1 MGISQHDPQPNL
13 GRLHPDH
20 TLGWIRRIW
29 PIAALRRKLYML
41 AIFAGLLASAAT
53 ALVPLVVGQGIN
65 AAAAGSTLN
74 WWALLLL
81 LLAVVGFCCR
91 FAYRYALFRLA
102 HHVEADLRN
111 LIFEHLTEMSFEY
124 WDRTQTGQVIS
135 RANSDVRSVQLMFA
149 FLPLVFIQG
158 ILLVMGVVSMLL
170 MSPKLTLIAL
180 TSLPFVFFVGMR
192 LRNKVLPLSWVVQER
207 MAEIAT
213 VISENV
219 EGAQLVRAFV
229 QESNQIKLLARSA
242 RRLRWAATAVADTRA
257 RYGPLIETLPRF
269 ALAFVLLT
277 GGLMAIDGSIGVG
290 EIVAFNAYMVIITR
304 PFMFAGFVLVQY
316 QKAAAAAQRI
326 FEILD
331 RKPDIHDP
339 EPSCSS
345 RYSGSRRLERGRVS
359 FEDVTFTY
367 SGRESTPVLVDFCL
381 DISPGEMVA
390 LVGRVGSG
398 KSTVARLLP
407 RFYDV
412 DSGSVRMDGLNV
424 KQAQLDDLRRAVV
437 VVPDEPFLFASSV
450 RYNVTFANPEAG
462 DAKINEALQDAAALD
477 FVMAMPQGLETVLKE
492 KGADLSGGQR
502 QRLAIARAFL
512 ADPAVLVIDDA
523 TSAIDT
529 RVEQRLYTALRLRR
543 SNRTTIIISHRLST
557 VAQASRV
564 IFMSE
569 GRVAADGDHRRLL
582 EDNTEYA
589 EVLTQP
595 PGVTSQPVSAN
606 IEQPSYAEVLTQP
619 PGATSVPQV

>member
-1 MGISQHDPQPNL
+1 
-13 GRLHPDH
+13 
-20 TLGWIRRIW
+20 
-29 PIAALRRKLYML
+29 ML
-41 AIFAGLLASAAT
+41 AFFAGLLASAAT

-65 AAAAGSTLN
+65 AVAAGNTLN

-91 FAYRYALFRLA
+91 FAYRYGLFRLA

-149 FLPLVFIQG
+149 FLPLVLIQG
-158 ILLVMGVVSMLL
+158 VLLVMGVVSMLL
-170 MSPKLTLIAL
+170 MSPKLTSIAL
-180 TSLPFVFFVGMR
+180 TSLPFVVFVGMR

-219 EGAQLVRAFV
+219 EGAQMVRAFV

-257 RYGPLIETLPRF
+257 RYGPLIEALPRF

-331 RKPDIHDP
+331 QKPDIHDP
-339 EPSCSS
+339 DIPDPDIQDTDIHEEPTEVVVPLKPLS
-345 RYSGSRRLERGRVS
+345 RGRVS
-359 FEDVTFTY
+359 FEGVTFTY
-367 SGRESTPVLVDFCL
+367 SGRENPPVLDDFCL

-412 DSGSVRMDGLNV
+412 DSGSVRIDGLNV
-424 KQAQLDDLRRAVV
+424 KQAQFDDLRRAVV

-450 RYNVTFANPEAG
+450 RDNVTFANPEAG
-462 DAKINEALQDAAALD
+462 DAKINEALQDVAALD

-492 KGADLSGGQR
+492 KGANLSGGQR

-523 TSAIDT
+523 TNAIDT

-564 IFMSE
+564 IFISE
-569 GRVAADGDHRRLL
+569 GRVAADGDHRHLL
-582 EDNTEYA
+582 ENNIEYA
-589 EVLTQP
+589 EVFTQS

-606 IEQPSYAEVLTQP
+606 IERPSYAEVSTQS